1 MAFFSQVQDPASVLG
16 SVLVPNSSNNMS
28 SFNEEGN
35 INSCISET
43 MLPNNHHGYLQEI
56 PLHAQIHET
65 TPHSE
70 NRNIPGADKPSPM
83 DNKRKNRRKADER
96 RTKRIPK
103 KQKKAPEEPPSGYV
117 HVRARRGEATDSHS
131 LAERARREKIRARM
145 KLLQSLVPGCD
156 KMIGKALIL
165 DQIINYVRILQ
176 TQVEFLAAKLASV
189 NPVCINDFEVDFDS
203 NALTQETCCLNFQLP
218 PNFQVPHQEQT
229 FMINHCQNNG
239 NQFWGTVD
247 WRNDLVNYLGSDK

>member
-83 DNKRKNRRKADER
+83 DNKRKNRRVNFG
-96 RTKRIPK
+96 T
-103 KQKKAPEEPPSGYV
+103 
-117 HVRARRGEATDSHS
+117 
-131 LAERARREKIRARM
+131 
-145 KLLQSLVPGCD
+145 
-156 KMIGKALIL
+156 
-165 DQIINYVRILQ
+165 QII
-176 TQVEFLAAKLASV
+176 F
-189 NPVCINDFEVDFDS
+189 
-203 NALTQETCCLNFQLP
+203 
-218 PNFQVPHQEQT
+218 
-229 FMINHCQNNG
+229 
-239 NQFWGTVD
+239 
-247 WRNDLVNYLGSDK
+247 